1 MTRINVEIAEAARTT
16 GLVARKQ
23 QENKA
28 KASLHGLQ
36 FIHDNAGRL
45 YSDLVHADPRP
56 LQPGPKGSRTMTDLD
71 LIDRKI
77 VAELMRD
84 ATLPVAQIA
93 DKVGLSQTP
102 CWKRIQK
109 LEANGVLTGR
119 VALADPTRLGFGLT
133 VFVSIEAADHSAD
146 WRKAFAKATESIP
159 EIMEVYRM
167 AGEIDYLLRVAVAD
181 MMAFDR
187 LYKRLTD
194 AVPIKNVTSHFAME
208 RMKFTTAYPV
218 DTVSR

>member
-1 MTRINVEIAEAARTT
+1 MT
-16 GLVARKQ
+16 G
-23 QENKA
+23 
-28 KASLHGLQ
+28 
-36 FIHDNAGRL
+36 
-45 YSDLVHADPRP
+45 
-56 LQPGPKGSRTMTDLD
+56 LD

-84 ATLPVAQIA
+84 STLPIAQIA
-93 DKVGLSQTP
+93 DKAGLSQTP

-109 LEANGVLTGR
+109 LEALGVLTGR
-119 VALADPTRLGFGLT
+119 VALADPAKLGFGLT
-133 VFVSIEAADHSAD
+133 IFVGIEAPDHSPD
-146 WRKAFAKATESIP
+146 WREAFARAVDSIP

-167 AGEIDYLLRVAVAD
+167 AGELDYLLRIAVAD
-181 MMAFDR
+181 MAAYDA

-218 DTVSR
+218 DTKSR

>member
-1 MTRINVEIAEAARTT
+1 VTN
-16 GLVARKQ
+16 
-23 QENKA
+23 
-28 KASLHGLQ
+28 
-36 FIHDNAGRL
+36 
-45 YSDLVHADPRP
+45 
-56 LQPGPKGSRTMTDLD
+56 LD

-84 ATLPVAQIA
+84 ATLPIAQIA
-93 DKVGLSQTP
+93 DKAGLSQTP

-109 LEANGVLTGR
+109 LEASGVLTGR
-119 VALADPTRLGFGLT
+119 VALADPTKLGFGLT
-133 VFVSIEAADHSAD
+133 VFVGIEAPDHSSG
-146 WRKAFAKATESIP
+146 WREAFAKATEAIP

-181 MMAFDR
+181 MTAFDR

-218 DTVSR
+218 NTLSR

>member
-1 MTRINVEIAEAARTT
+1 MEE
-16 GLVARKQ
+16 
-23 QENKA
+23 
-28 KASLHGLQ
+28 
-36 FIHDNAGRL
+36 
-45 YSDLVHADPRP
+45 
-56 LQPGPKGSRTMTDLD
+56 LD

-84 ATLPVAQIA
+84 STLPVAQIA

-119 VALADPTRLGFGLT
+119 VALANPSKLGFGLT
-133 VFVSIEAADHSAD
+133 VFVGIEAPDHSAE
-146 WRKAFAKATESIP
+146 WRDAFARAVEGIP

-167 AGEIDYLLRVAVAD
+167 AGEMDYLIRAAVLD
-181 MMAFDR
+181 MAAFDA
-187 LYKRLTD
+187 LYKRLTN

-208 RMKFTTAYPV
+208 RMKYTTAYPV
-218 DTVSR
+218 DTKNR

>member
-1 MTRINVEIAEAARTT
+1 MT
-16 GLVARKQ
+16 G
-23 QENKA
+23 
-28 KASLHGLQ
+28 
-36 FIHDNAGRL
+36 
-45 YSDLVHADPRP
+45 
-56 LQPGPKGSRTMTDLD
+56 LD

-84 ATLPVAQIA
+84 ATLPIAQIA
-93 DKVGLSQTP
+93 DKAGLSQTP

-109 LEANGVLTGR
+109 LEALGVLTGR
-119 VALADPTRLGFGLT
+119 VALADPAPLGFGLT
-133 VFVSIEAADHSAD
+133 IFVGIEAPDHSPD
-146 WRKAFAKATESIP
+146 WREAFARAVDSIP

-167 AGEIDYLLRVAVAD
+167 AGEMDYLLRIAVAD
-181 MMAFDR
+181 MAAYDA

-218 DTVSR
+218 DTKSR

>member
-1 MTRINVEIAEAARTT
+1 M
-16 GLVARKQ
+16 
-23 QENKA
+23 
-28 KASLHGLQ
+28 
-36 FIHDNAGRL
+36 D
-45 YSDLVHADPRP
+45 
-56 LQPGPKGSRTMTDLD
+56 DLD

-109 LEANGVLTGR
+109 LETAGILMGR
-119 VALADPTRLGFGLT
+119 VALADPERLGFGLT
-133 VFVSIEAADHSAD
+133 VFVGIEAPDHSAE
-146 WRKAFAKATESIP
+146 WRETFAKATADLP
-159 EIMEVYRM
+159 QIMEVYRM
-167 AGEIDYLLRVAVAD
+167 AGEMDYLLRVAVSD
-181 MMAFDR
+181 MAAFDA

-218 DTVSR
+218 DTLNR

>member
-1 MTRINVEIAEAARTT
+1 MPNR
-16 GLVARKQ
+16 
-23 QENKA
+23 
-28 KASLHGLQ
+28 
-36 FIHDNAGRL
+36 AGTEGWETL
-45 YSDLVHADPRP
+45 S
-56 LQPGPKGSRTMTDLD
+56 DLD

-84 ATLPVAQIA
+84 ATLPIAQIA

-109 LEANGVLTGR
+109 LEASGVLTRR
-119 VALADPTRLGFGLT
+119 VALADPTKLGFDLT
-133 VFVSIEAADHSAD
+133 VFVGIEAPDHSAE
-146 WRKAFAKATESIP
+146 WREAFAAATDTIP

-208 RMKFTTAYPV
+208 RIRFTTAYPV
-218 DTVSR
+218 DTLTR

>member
-1 MTRINVEIAEAARTT
+1 
-16 GLVARKQ
+16 
-23 QENKA
+23 
-28 KASLHGLQ
+28 
-36 FIHDNAGRL
+36 
-45 YSDLVHADPRP
+45 
-56 LQPGPKGSRTMTDLD
+56 MTDLD

-84 ATLPVAQIA
+84 ATLPIAQIA
-93 DKVGLSQTP
+93 EKAGVSQTP

-109 LEANGVLTGR
+109 LEATGVLTGR
-119 VALADPTRLGFGLT
+119 VALVDPRKLGFGLT
-133 VFVSIEAADHSAD
+133 VFVGIEAPDHSAA
-146 WRKAFAKATESIP
+146 WREAFAAATEAIP

-167 AGEIDYLLRVAVAD
+167 AGEMDYLLRVAVAD

-208 RMKFTTAYPV
+208 HMKYSTAYPV
-218 DTVSR
+218 DTTTR